1 MFCKKEAD
9 IGLSIV
15 YEVISRKDFEDLKSF
30 IHFVDNTAADLPLIR
45 IRIFERLEV
54 FMTTETLKQFDF
66 FQLFT
71 NK

>member
-9 IGLSIV
+9 IRLSIV
-15 YEVISRKDFEDLKSF
+15 YEAISRKDFEDLKSF
-30 IHFVDNTAADLPLIR
+30 IHFADNTAADLPLIQ
-45 IRIFERLEV
+45 IRIFARLEV
-54 FMTTETLKQFDF
+54 FMTTKTLKQFDF